1 MRKSIIGGLGVGSGM
16 AIFVAVSPP
25 TGGVCAPSLL
35 AWAPALAGITALI
48 MLSAFVALRARG
60 IANVIWLAAA
70 TAVIYAFVNAVAKS
84 GVDLLTSRGAGVL
97 ATWEPYAL
105 MAAGILSGL
114 FGQSAFNAGPLSLS
128 LPVIDTVEPVCSVIF
143 AAAVFHEHLALS
155 PGLLA
160 FQLAGGAIAAAG
172 IALLSHS
179 PVVLAEERRQS
190 RSARLPQI
198 SGAAERHAFSRGG
211 GYWRPAQWNYW
222 LKPRPR
228 APTVWVP
235 VSRSLLVT
243 WCLFVT

>member
-1 MRKSIIGGLGVGSGM
+1 MS
-16 AIFVAVSPP
+16 
-25 TGGVCAPSLL
+25 APSLL

-70 TAVIYAFVNAVAKS
+70 TAVIYAFVNAVTKS

-97 ATWEPYAL
+97 ATWEPYVL

-128 LPVIDTVEPVCSVIF
+128 LPVIDTVEPVWSVIL
-143 AAAVFHEHLALS
+143 AAAVFHEHLARSL
-155 PGLLA
+155 GLLA
-160 FQLAGGAIAAAG
+160 FQLAGGAIGAAG

-190 RSARLPQI
+190 RSARLSQI
-198 SGAAERHAFSRGG
+198 NGAAERQAFSRGG
-211 GYWRPAQWNYW
+211 ALGDP
-222 LKPRPR
+222 LSGI
-228 APTVWVP
+228 TG
-235 VSRSLLVT
+235 
-243 WCLFVT
+243 